1 MTDCVVHVSA
11 ASHGVLADLP
21 VHEGDPAAAGAPP
34 ARPTPE
40 VSA

>member
-1 MTDCVVHVSA
+1 VTDSAVHVSA
-11 ASHGVLADLP
+11 ATHGVLADLP
-21 VHEGDPAAAGAPP
+21 VHEGDPAVAGDPP